1 MQSAQRTFHQ
11 LWAANGFVAVALG
24 AFGAHGL
31 KNQLAGLPDA
41 ARRLEWWQTASHYH
55 LFHALT
61 LGLLAMLIGTPPS
74 LGERL
79 SGMAFLVGIVL
90 FSGSL
95 YLMAL
100 TGQTDLAVVT
110 PVGGLALLIGW
121 GALFVSVSRR
131 RPVHDRA

>member
-1 MQSAQRTFHQ
+1 MQSSQRTFHQ

-31 KNQLAGLPDA
+31 KAQLAGLPDA

-55 LFHALT
+55 LFHALA
-61 LGLLAMLIGTPPS
+61 LGLLAVLLGTRPS
-74 LGERL
+74 FWELL
-79 SGMAFLVGIVL
+79 AGMSFLVGIML

-100 TGQTDLAVVT
+100 TGQTGLAVIT
-110 PVGGLALLIGW
+110 PLGGLGLLIGW
-121 GALFVSVSRR
+121 GALFVSVSRH
-131 RPVHDRA
+131 RPARDGA

>member
-1 MQSAQRTFHQ
+1 MQTSRRTFHQ

-31 KNQLAGLPDA
+31 KTQLAGLPDA

-61 LGLLAMLIGTPPS
+61 LGLLATLAGTRPS
-74 LGERL
+74 RSESLAGV
-79 SGMAFLVGIVL
+79 AFIVGIVL

-110 PVGGLALLIGW
+110 PLGGLGLLIGW
-121 GALFVSVSRR
+121 GALFICVSGK
-131 RPVHDRA
+131 RPARDDA